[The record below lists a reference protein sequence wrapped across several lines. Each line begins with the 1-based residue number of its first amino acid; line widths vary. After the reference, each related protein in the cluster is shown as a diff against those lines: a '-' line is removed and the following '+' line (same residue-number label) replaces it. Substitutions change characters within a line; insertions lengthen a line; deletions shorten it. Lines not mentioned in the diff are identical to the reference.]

1 MTTTAGA
8 YEQLRADI
16 LDGRH
21 PAGTRL
27 APGELA
33 AGLGCPP
40 AHVGEALALL
50 AADGLVDGG
59 DGDPRVVVWSREDLR
74 EVFRLRAVLE
84 GFAASLAAEAMKTA
98 DILALH
104 ELADTMEELAGDGG
118 PREEL
123 ARLDLA
129 FHHLVLVGS
138 GSRRLPGTHDHVL
151 VTPLHHRVFRAY
163 SPVQLAQALA
173 HHREVARAIEL
184 RAPDWADA
192 AMRSHVLSGLHIL
205 LSHDPY

>member
-1 MTTTAGA
+1 MIRRPPRSTLFPYTT
-8 YEQLRADI
+8 L
-16 LDGRH
+16 
-21 PAGTRL
+21 
-27 APGELA
+27 
-33 AGLGCPP
+33 
-40 AHVGEALALL
+40 
-50 AADGLVDGG
+50 
-59 DGDPRVVVWSREDLR
+59 
-74 EVFRLRAVLE
+74 FRLRAVLE

-98 DILALH
+98 DVLALH
-104 ELADTMEELAGDGG
+104 ELADTMEELAGDPGA
-118 PREEL
+118 REEL

-192 AMRSHVLSGLHIL
+192 AMRSHILSGLHIL